1 MTTPYRA
8 GALVAGLFLCLALVS
23 GASAAPGDPSL
34 TLSPSQASIYVWGG
48 THTLT
53 ATLLDA
59 AGAPIPGIVVTFTVT
74 YGPNAQSGTATTSAA
89 GVATWSYQGNA
100 EGLDRE
106 IVATATVGSLAL
118 RSNSGYA
125 LWIFDAPP
133 SFTLSSRGGGLRGG
147 SNELM
152 ATLLNRGSP
161 MSGVVVT
168 FTVTGANPRSG
179 TATTNAQ
186 GIATW
191 SYRGAYEGVDWA
203 VATATI
209 GSRVLRSETVNAVWF
224 FDPAPR
230 ITLAPAS
237 ASLTAPGSHE
247 LTATLVNYL
256 GGPLPG
262 VSVTFTVTG
271 ANSATGTA
279 TTDANGVATW
289 RYTGAKAGSDTVVA
303 TATAALQAVT
313 SNAAGVTWKEAAPIN
328 RAPDTSKARA
338 SIACLWP
345 ANHGFVAGTVLG
357 VTDPDGDRVRILVT
371 RITSDEPTAT
381 ARGAGGAL
389 FAPDASGVGAS
400 VFRLR
405 AERSGALDGRVY
417 AVSFT
422 ASDGTAGGT
431 STGRVFVKVPLAP
444 APWGKP
450 CTAVDS
456 GQRYDATKRN

>member
-8 GALVAGLFLCLALVS
+8 GALVAGLLLCLALVS

-106 IVATATVGSLAL
+106 IVATATVGSQAL
-118 RSNSGYA
+118 RSNPCSVMWYR
-125 LWIFDAPP
+125 DAPP
-133 SFTLSSRGGGLRGG
+133 R
-147 SNELM
+147 
-152 ATLLNRGSP
+152 LL
-161 MSGVVVT
+161 
-168 FTVTGANPRSG
+168 
-179 TATTNAQ
+179 
-186 GIATW
+186 
-191 SYRGAYEGVDWA
+191 
-203 VATATI
+203 
-209 GSRVLRSETVNAVWF
+209 
-224 FDPAPR
+224 
-230 ITLAPAS
+230 LAPAS
-237 ASLTAPGSHE
+237 ASLTAPGSHV
-247 LTATLVNYL
+247 LTATLL
-256 GGPLPG
+256 APG
-262 VSVTFTVTG
+262 KTPMPGYVVTFTVTG
-271 ANSATGTA
+271 TNPATGTA

-338 SIACLWP
+338 SIAYLWP

-444 APWGKP
+444 ATWGKP